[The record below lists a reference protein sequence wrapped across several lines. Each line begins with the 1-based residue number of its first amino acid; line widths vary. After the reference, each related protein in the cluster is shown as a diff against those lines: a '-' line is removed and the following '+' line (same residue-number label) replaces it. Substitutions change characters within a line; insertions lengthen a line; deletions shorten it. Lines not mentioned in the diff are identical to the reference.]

1 VFVEC
6 KIKVANRIIMG
17 VSLFA
22 DSLMY
27 LIEEMNVNSKFEIYI
42 DEFRFFTFFI
52 WSSFMRM
59 KVASL
64 SVLE

>member
-27 LIEEMNVNSKFEIYI
+27 FIEG
-42 DEFRFFTFFI
+42 DER
-52 WSSFMRM
+52 
-59 KVASL
+59 K
-64 SVLE
+64 